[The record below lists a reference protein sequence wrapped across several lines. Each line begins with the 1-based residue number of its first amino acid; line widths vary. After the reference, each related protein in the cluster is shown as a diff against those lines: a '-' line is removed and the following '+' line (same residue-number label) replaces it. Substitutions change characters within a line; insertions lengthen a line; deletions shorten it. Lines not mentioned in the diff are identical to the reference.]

1 MPTLGGASGDSV
13 ASVQSNS
20 VTPHALSVQP
30 VPALGAWAL
39 AWLAALLGR
48 LAHSL
53 PRRNEDMVL
62 TEAPLR

>member
-1 MPTLGGASGDSV
+1 MALIASHPLWLLAMLIG
-13 ASVQSNS
+13 
-20 VTPHALSVQP
+20 T
-30 VPALGAWAL
+30 PALAAL